1 MVEAVCAEP
10 VIRCL
15 AEQSDR
21 QAVLTVCQKHADL
34 YAGHPAVKCV
44 IYDEEEACN
53 HSFDTTLRLPEP
65 AEFLTFDNQVQ
76 TYAEQMKIRLKHHR
90 PKITLAGYDLIRA
103 QRFGA
108 CTLKRPRIAVAI
120 NPTPGPE
127 QNIQWR
133 RFCESLLN
141 HSDCS
146 VIVLGE
152 TNTELPAS
160 KNLSGRLTSRE
171 SAAVLSQ
178 CDILV
183 TTEESFAALGL
194 AVGVESVV
202 IGSDEAD
209 RQKDEFTDI
218 ARIREFSPELILS
231 AMRQRSTPVQ

>member
-1 MVEAVCAEP
+1 MAQAVCAEP

-44 IYDEEEACN
+44 IYDEDEACS
-53 HSFDTTLRLPEP
+53 HAFDATLRLTAPTKGV
-65 AEFLTFDNQVQ
+65 TFNGQVQ
-76 TYAEQMKIRLKHHR
+76 LYAEQMKIKPEDIR

-103 QRFGA
+103 QRFGV
-108 CTLKRPRIAVAI
+108 CTLKRPRIAVAV
-120 NPTPGPE
+120 NPALLPE
-127 QNIQWR
+127 QNTQWQ
-133 RFCESLLN
+133 RFCESLMN

-146 VIVLGE
+146 VIALGNAE
-152 TNTELPAS
+152 TQLPVS
-160 KNLSGRLTSRE
+160 KNLSGKLTARE

-183 TTEESFAALGL
+183 TTEESYAALGL
-194 AVGVESVV
+194 AVSVESIV
-202 IGSDEAD
+202 IGSEDTD
-209 RQKDEFTDI
+209 MPKDDFTDI

-231 AMRQRSTPVQ
+231 AMRQRSTFVQ